1 VRVCFHKQTHDSKNT
16 ITTANQLMRIGSY
29 IKQSF
34 IDWENR
40 ISAVVFTKGCNFLCG
55 YCHNPALVLPELINQ
70 GNDIPEE
77 EVLNYL
83 ESRKNWLD
91 GVVIT
96 GGEPTLQQDLQKFIL
111 EIKNMG
117 FPVKLDTNG
126 SNPMVLKNLLDARLI
141 DFVAMDVK
149 TLLNPMEYQKITQC
163 KSPLLIENILKS
175 LTLLNTSGIDYQ
187 LRTTLIPGHHSR
199 EIVKELKKQ
208 INTHPHIFQEFRA
221 GETIGAS
228 ILFSDPQP

>member
-1 VRVCFHKQTHDSKNT
+1 
-16 ITTANQLMRIGSY
+16 MRIGSF

-34 IDWENR
+34 IDWEQK
-40 ISAVVFTKGCNFLCG
+40 ISSVIFTKGCNFLCG
-55 YCHNPALVLPELINQ
+55 YCHNPTLVLPQLINQ
-70 GNDIPEE
+70 SDDIPDE
-77 EVLNYL
+77 EVLSYL

-126 SNPMVLKNLLDARLI
+126 SNPMVLKNLLDAGLI

-149 TLLNPMEYQKITQC
+149 TLLYPMEYQKITHC
-163 KSPLLIENILKS
+163 KSPSLIDNLQKS
-175 LTLLNTSGIDYQ
+175 LALLHASGIDYH
-187 LRTTLIPGHHSR
+187 LRTTLIPGYHSHKL
-199 EIVKELKKQ
+199 VKELEK
-208 INTHPHIFQEFRA
+208 NLMAHPHVFQQYRT
-221 GETIGAS
+221 GETISDS
-228 ILFSDPQP
+228 ILFPAI